1 VHAKGR
7 DWPVL
12 IPVTV
17 ALQEAE
23 SQVLAARAGTPV
35 QARRPGSVL
44 HDWAQ
49 LKQLL
54 ADFGMPPLE

>member
-1 VHAKGR
+1 
-7 DWPVL
+7 
-12 IPVTV
+12 VTV

-23 SQVLAARAGTPV
+23 SQVLAARAGAPV

-44 HDWAQ
+44 HGSAQ